1 MANQLYTPT
10 QAARY
15 SIAALRYLSVLPR
28 TVFSELGSEFV
39 SGRGQTVNIKKP
51 ITMTQAESRTYT
63 KANRTARDAIVFD
76 EVAQDFKPVKLED
89 QVYKAV
95 RLPDDFMTFTVQNLS
110 DEVLRPMAESVVDG
124 IVKPLVDVMK
134 ATPSASTAIT
144 MSAGDPLAALIEL
157 RQELNKRKV
166 PLQGRTLAV
175 GPGVE
180 AALLNLEQL
189 QKVNESGTDG
199 MLREATIGRLF
210 GFDIIVAPELG
221 DDFGVAYQREAFAHI
236 TRPSAPPKGAAF
248 TASLGADGF
257 ALRYLQHYNP
267 LQLEDQAVIDT
278 FVGADVLDERRA
290 VSFTLA

>member
-1 MANQLYTPT
+1 
-10 QAARY
+10 
-15 SIAALRYLSVLPR
+15 
-28 TVFSELGSEFV
+28 
-39 SGRGQTVNIKKP
+39 
-51 ITMTQAESRTYT
+51 
-63 KANRTARDAIVFD
+63 
-76 EVAQDFKPVKLED
+76 
-89 QVYKAV
+89 
-95 RLPDDFMTFTVQNLS
+95 MTFTVQNLS

-144 MSAGDPLAALIEL
+144 MSAATPLTALIEL

-221 DDFGVAYQREAFAHI
+221 DNFGVAYQREAFAHI